1 MAEHEAGNTN
11 DDNTTKYQSHMI
23 TEDACDLRSDQAV
36 LIQVQGFEFGV
47 WSIQVS
53 VNQAVLERRG
63 SRKRTV
69 ACSARHG
76 RHGQQPNST
85 LPDLARA
92 VPASV
97 MQSV

>member
-53 VNQAVLERRG
+53 VNQAVSERRG
-63 SRKRTV
+63 SRKRAGAPAHTTTGT
-69 ACSARHG
+69 AE
-76 RHGQQPNST
+76 ST
-85 LPDLARA
+85 EDVRLPHSRT
-92 VPASV
+92 
-97 MQSV
+97 